1 VIDRVLKN
9 SRRWQVS
16 AERLQPLKT
25 SHRSKNSPL
34 KTHDIIFPL
43 NNPDSSLLT
52 ITMKFELPDIPQAEQ
67 TPVVKGLLAI
77 IEQLIEHAQKQQE
90 EIE

>member
-1 VIDRVLKN
+1 
-9 SRRWQVS
+9 
-16 AERLQPLKT
+16 
-25 SHRSKNSPL
+25 
-34 KTHDIIFPL
+34 
-43 NNPDSSLLT
+43 
-52 ITMKFELPDIPQAEQ
+52 MKFELPDIPQAEQ